1 MSDPRQ
7 FTRPRGGIKTV
18 LDLTDRDGQDNFY
31 FPPDS
36 ETSWFFRGSTADA
49 LKRTQFLTTNFQE
62 ITQRG
67 PAEWGQRMTFEL
79 NQLPTGDLL
88 TSTVLQIQLGHW
100 LPPQIISGLLTGTIV
115 QLGSNGGGSIWPYT
129 YIDSIGT
136 SIIEYAEFEVG
147 DQTLERIPGEYIR
160 SQLNIT
166 NNQNQQFGLATDAF
180 GAYPF
185 PYPVPPISPPLT
197 QPTVTTL
204 SPQNPWPT
212 ENGIILCPLA
222 FFFTKHLKMAFPLLS
237 VSPNSVR
244 IHIMLR
250 PFAECVRS
258 SQGWRNSC
266 TDSPLGGQV
275 RLYNTQTLTTT
286 TFNIPNAIPQFRDC
300 RLLMFTTLT
309 DGKIRQAYLR
319 SPFEQM
325 ATFLQSFR
333 FTEPQKY
340 VVAKTSRNDQIE
352 IQLPLE
358 INQPIKEL
366 FWFFRRNAAQINNEW
381 SNFKLNIETDPY
393 QFYEGWLVSA
403 TLQVNGIEV
412 VSGDGDYFR
421 YQLARRHNGGIAS
434 WASNMY
440 GYSFARI
447 PEDFQPNGTAN
458 MSRAKSIV
466 LNLTVRIPQVGAAY
480 EAIFQ
485 PWGQDVIKGWEVGVF
500 SHGLNW
506 LRFENGMCQKLF
518 NS

>member
-1 MSDPRQ
+1 MASPRQ

-36 ETSWFFRGSTADA
+36 ETSWFFRGSTAEA
-49 LKRTQFLTTNFQE
+49 LKRTQLLTTNFQE

-88 TSTVLQIQLGHW
+88 TSAVLQIQLGHW
-100 LPPQIISGLLTGTIV
+100 LPPQIISGLLTGTLV
-115 QLGSNGGGSIWPYT
+115 QQVNQNNWPYT
-129 YIDSIGT
+129 YIESIGT

-147 DQTLERIPGEYIR
+147 DQTLERISGEYIR
-160 SQLNIT
+160 SQLNIV

-185 PYPVPPISPPLT
+185 PFPETPENPDPLP
-197 QPTVTTL
+197 QVTTL

-222 FFFTKHLKMAFPLLS
+222 FFFTKHLKSAFPLLS

-244 IHIMLR
+244 IHIKLR
-250 PFAECVRS
+250 PFTECVRS
-258 SQGWRNSC
+258 SQGWRKTC
-266 TDSPLGGQV
+266 TASPLGSQIK
-275 RLYNTQTLTTT
+275 LFNPQTLATTYYD
-286 TFNIPNAIPQFRDC
+286 IPSTVPPFRDC
-300 RLLMFTTLT
+300 RLLMFTALT

-325 ATFLQSFR
+325 STFLQSFR

-340 VVAKTSRNDQIE
+340 VVAKTTRNDLVE

-358 INQPIKEL
+358 FNHPVKEI
-366 FWFFRRNAAQINNEW
+366 FWFFRRNATEINNEW
-381 SNFKLNIETDPY
+381 SNFKPNIETDSY
-393 QFYEGWLVSA
+393 QFYEGWLVNA

-440 GYSFARI
+440 GYVFSRI
-447 PEDFQPNGTAN
+447 PENFQPNGTAN
-458 MSRAKSIV
+458 MSRANSIV
-466 LNLTVRIPQVGAAY
+466 LNLTVRVPQILPVY
-480 EAIFQ
+480 QQLFQ
-485 PWGQDVIKGWEVGVF
+485 PWGEDVIKGWEIGVF

-506 LRFENGMCQKLF
+506 LRFENGLCQKLF